1 MSLSKSDGS
10 GRDEYA
16 GEDLQFRQYVVA
28 PPLLRDL
35 VEGKIFMT
43 QYIMKCGHVADD
55 RTEIGEPVCTRC
67 VGRTPLAFEIDHI
80 EEGDI
85 HYWYFT
91 YDVRVP
97 RTGYARKTIGCV
109 SGTSPT
115 FPLEQAMAAID
126 NIFDAECDIIISD
139 IQLISQ
145 SDCLYLLKRL
155 NKSKYV

>member
-1 MSLSKSDGS
+1 
-10 GRDEYA
+10 
-16 GEDLQFRQYVVA
+16 
-28 PPLLRDL
+28 
-35 VEGKIFMT
+35 MT

-67 VGRTPLAFEIDHI
+67 VGRTPLAFEIDHT

-85 HYWYFT
+85 YYWYFT

>member
-1 MSLSKSDGS
+1 
-10 GRDEYA
+10 
-16 GEDLQFRQYVVA
+16 
-28 PPLLRDL
+28 
-35 VEGKIFMT
+35 MT

-55 RTEIGEPVCTRC
+55 STEIGEPVCTRC
-67 VGRTPLAFEIDHI
+67 VGHTPLAFERDHI
-80 EEGDI
+80 Y
-85 HYWYFT
+85 YWYFT

-145 SDCLYLLKRL
+145 SDYLYLLKRL

>member
-1 MSLSKSDGS
+1 
-10 GRDEYA
+10 
-16 GEDLQFRQYVVA
+16 
-28 PPLLRDL
+28 
-35 VEGKIFMT
+35 MT

-67 VGRTPLAFEIDHI
+67 VGHTPLAFEIDRI